1 MFKSLELRLRG
12 FHDMIDLLLYLTA
25 KNNNLLFS
33 IFDKTSISFPR
44 SINEDTNM
52 IITEL

>member
-1 MFKSLELRLRG
+1 MFKSLESRLRS
-12 FHDMIDLLLYLTA
+12 FHGMIDLLLYLTA

-33 IFDKTSISFPR
+33 IFDKTLISFPR
-44 SINEDTNM
+44 SINEDANM